1 MTEIILGAVV
11 IGLLVEIGYLTNS
24 HKNEVDKLT
33 RAIISK
39 NLTELDTSTIIEKDK
54 PKQEEIKEP
63 DLIPLEE
70 ADNNLFI
77 KAIKQA
83 KK

>member
-1 MTEIILGAVV
+1 MEIILGAVI
-11 IGLLVEIGYLTNS
+11 IGLLVEIGYLTHS

-33 RAIISK
+33 RAVISK
-39 NLTELDTSTIIEKDK
+39 NLTELDSSTIIEKEQPIQK
-54 PKQEEIKEP
+54 EVEP

-70 ADNNLFI
+70 ADNKLFI

-83 KK
+83 KQ